1 MQYGFCYLVVAVWLA
16 AYWSIVWFM
25 SSLLPRTGR
34 GLASHSIASHELA
47 IGHGAAMSSLLPRT
61 GHGLASHLAKA
72 KPAVAGAPAVQ
83 AAGGGGAAGGRWVL
97 SWAWV
102 RV

>member
-1 MQYGFCYLVVAVWLA
+1 MAGSVLVYCVVHEFPAPTNW
-16 AYWSIVWFM
+16 
-25 SSLLPRTGR
+25 PRPR
-34 GLASHSIASHELA
+34 IASHELA

-61 GHGLASHLAKA
+61 GHGLLSHLAKA